1 MSLFFYVNAVAPE
14 MNLKFILRPESTK
27 VISNCASKKKILEQ
41 IAHIAQDQLPNLTE
55 NEILD
60 SLMNREKLGST
71 GIGNGIAI
79 PHGKIKN
86 SEKAVAVFIV
96 NQTPI
101 NYDAIDKRPVDIFC
115 ALLVPEN
122 QCDTHLS
129 TLASI
134 AKMFDNK
141 EVLKKIRRAETDQI
155 LYDIIEA
162 A

>member
-1 MSLFFYVNAVAPE
+1 
-14 MNLKFILRPESTK
+14 MNLKFILQPDCTK
-27 VISNCASKKKILEQ
+27 VLTDCTSKKKILEQ
-41 IAHIAQDQLPNLTE
+41 IAEIASKKLPELSSNDVLE
-55 NEILD
+55 

-79 PHGKIKN
+79 PHGRI
-86 SEKAVAVFIV
+86 SQGEKAVAVLLV
-96 NQTPI
+96 STQAV

-115 ALLVPEN
+115 ALLVPED

-134 AKMFDNK
+134 AKTFDNK
-141 EVLKKIRRAETDQI
+141 EILRKIRKAQTD
-155 LYDIIEA
+155 LDLFNIIEA

>member
-1 MSLFFYVNAVAPE
+1 
-14 MNLKFILRPESTK
+14 MNLKFLLQPESTK
-27 VISNCASKKKILEQ
+27 KLNNCGSKKKILEQ
-41 IAHIAQDQLPNLTE
+41 IAHLASQQLPNHSDAD
-55 NEILD
+55 ILE

-86 SEKAVAVFIV
+86 SQKAVAVLLV
-96 NQTPI
+96 NECGI
-101 NYDAIDKRPVDIFC
+101 NYDAIDKKPVDIFC
-115 ALLVPEN
+115 ALLVPED

-134 AKMFDNK
+134 AKIFDNK
-141 EVLKKIRRAETDQI
+141 DTIKKIRRAQTDQDI
-155 LYDIIEA
+155 YSIIEA